1 VLAYL
6 DHAATGPLH
15 PAAAAAMRP
24 WLTGRFGNPSGS
36 HQVARAARTAVD
48 DSRDRLAT
56 VVGVDPGGIIF
67 TSGGTEADN
76 LAVLG
81 AAAAR
86 PGPVVVSAVE
96 HPAVMEAA
104 FSSGQEVRVAAVDSD
119 GLVDLD
125 GLRRL
130 LDREVTLV
138 SVQLANHETGVIQ
151 PLDQIA
157 RRVRKFAPDALFHT
171 DAVQAFAWMDLREAA
186 ACADLISVSGHKVGG
201 PQGIGALAGRG
212 RPLLRAI
219 LYGGGQERELRSGT
233 HNVAGIVGLAAA
245 AEAADAG
252 RAADSIRTRRLRDE
266 LATDLRTSIPGC
278 VETAS
283 SAVRL
288 PGHIHLRFSGVESE
302 ELLVLLDDAGVCASA
317 GAACASGAMEPSP
330 VLLAMGVDK
339 VDALSSLRLTL
350 GWTTT
355 PEDVAFA
362 ARVVPAA
369 VQRLRAA

>member
-48 DSRDRLAT
+48 DSRDRLAA

-104 FSSGQEVRVAAVDSD
+104 LSSGQEVRVAAVDSD

-130 LDREVTLV
+130 LDRECTLV

-157 RRVRKFAPDALFHT
+157 RRVRKFAPEALFHT

-186 ACADLISVSGHKVGG
+186 ASADLISVSGHKVGG

-212 RPLLRAI
+212 RPLLRPI
-219 LYGGGQERELRSGT
+219 LHGGGQERELRSGT

-245 AEAADAG
+245 AEAVEG
-252 RAADSIRTRRLRDE
+252 RRAADSIRIRRLRDK
-266 LATDLRTSIPGC
+266 LATDLRASIPGC

-283 SAVRL
+283 SVVRL

-330 VLLAMGVDK
+330 VLLAMGVDN

-350 GWTTT
+350 GSTTT

-362 ARVVPAA
+362 APVVAAA

>member
-1 VLAYL
+1 
-6 DHAATGPLH
+6 
-15 PAAAAAMRP
+15 MRP